1 MIANEGTA
9 DRALRAVIALV
20 AAVCAT
26 VFTQGVTQIVLW
38 GVAAIMAI
46 TAVAGFCP
54 LYRII
59 GIDTCKVKR

>member
-1 MIANEGTA
+1 MITNEGTV

-20 AAVCAT
+20 AAVCAA

-38 GVAAIMAI
+38 VVAAIMAI
-46 TAVAGFCP
+46 TAVVGFCP